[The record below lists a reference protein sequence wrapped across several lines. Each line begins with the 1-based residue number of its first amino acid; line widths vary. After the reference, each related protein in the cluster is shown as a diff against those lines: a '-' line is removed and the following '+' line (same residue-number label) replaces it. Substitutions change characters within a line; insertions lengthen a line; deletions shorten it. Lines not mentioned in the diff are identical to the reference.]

1 MDEPTVSRSE
11 SGIDVGG
18 DDSGGSGYDPSRD
31 NTHSR
36 LHRRGEKVVRVD
48 YGGGIWLA
56 AGYDT
61 VLDVLTDDSA
71 FASRHDL
78 PNGSSPFV
86 GVMAPPTPIRAVPIE
101 VDPPAFRGYRRLLA
115 RRFSSSA
122 LANLM
127 PTVEKCTQ
135 WCIDR
140 RIATGRIDLFHDLA
154 KLVPAM
160 VTLKLIGLPMSNAE
174 EIANAVHRRGE
185 DRFALSKNWAVFT
198 QLVFETMR
206 ARKQHP
212 EDDLISYLLDAQ
224 IDDRRVSEMELLELC
239 FTMVIGGMS
248 TTAKLTLGALTYL
261 GIHTDE
267 RARII
272 DGSVDLEV
280 AMEEFLRYYSPVP
293 VLCRTATRDVV
304 LSGQEIQ
311 RGVRLG
317 VGFAAANR
325 DPSVFED
332 PDHLNLHRE
341 PNQHLAFGHGIHYC
355 VGATLGK
362 TEALVM
368 VRHVLE
374 RIPDYQI
381 DVQQMHDFLSPV
393 KTAGSSWGTRL
404 MVGLPAQFR
413 PPARVSPILS
423 DVRR

>member
-1 MDEPTVSRSE
+1 MDELTISRSG
-11 SGIDVGG
+11 STTDADG
-18 DDSGGSGYDPSRD
+18 DDRSGSRYDPSRD

-48 YGGGIWLA
+48 YGGGIWLV

-71 FASRHDL
+71 FASKHDL
-78 PNGSSPFV
+78 PNGSSPFM

-101 VDPPAFRGYRRLLA
+101 VDPPAFRGYRKLLA

-122 LANLM
+122 LADLM
-127 PTVEKCTQ
+127 PTIEKCTQ

-140 RIATGRIDLFHDLA
+140 RIASGHIDLFHDLA

-160 VTLKLIGLPMSNAE
+160 VTMKLIGLPMSNAD

-185 DRFALSKNWAVFT
+185 DRFALSKTWALFT
-198 QLVFETMR
+198 QQVFETMR

-224 IDDRRVSEMELLELC
+224 IDGRHVSETELLELC

-248 TTAKLTLGALTYL
+248 TTAKLALGALTYL
-261 GIHTDE
+261 GVHTDE

-293 VLCRTATRDVV
+293 VLCRTATRDIV
-304 LSGQEIQ
+304 LSGRTVQ
-311 RGVRLG
+311 RGERLG

-332 PDHLNLHRE
+332 PDHLNLHRQ

-355 VGATLGK
+355 IGATLGK

-368 VRHVLE
+368 LRHVLA

-381 DVQQMHDFLSPV
+381 DVQQMHDFLNSAEA
-393 KTAGSSWGTRL
+393 AGSSWGTRL

-413 PPARVSPILS
+413 PASRVSPIVH
-423 DVRR
+423 DVPL